1 MKIVVPTN
9 GNALDSVICK
19 SFGRAKHFLVV
30 DLETSEFDVVENTQ
44 NYEASQ
50 GAGIQSAQSAIKAG
64 ADTIITVH
72 CGPKAYKVLLESGV
86 KIYEGAE
93 ETVIANV
100 EEFKNGTLGIMKCA
114 NVESHWV

>member
-9 GNALDSVICK
+9 GNDLDSVICK
-19 SFGRAKHFLVV
+19 SFGRAKRFLVV

-93 ETVIANV
+93 GTVIANV
-100 EEFKNGTLGIMKCA
+100 EEYKHGTLGIMKCA